1 MNSVSDAYNLF
12 RGAMVKPRF
21 ADRGGAKGAE
31 CCGLC
36 HTGPHSLARGDK
48 LGETNPLAR
57 KNKSV
62 WQDLCEFFGLRH
74 IET

>member
-1 MNSVSDAYNLF
+1 MLNSVSDAYNLF

-31 CCGLC
+31 CCVLC

-57 KNKSV
+57 KNNP
-62 WQDLCEFFGLRH
+62 FGRICVSFLD
-74 IET
+74 

>member
-1 MNSVSDAYNLF
+1 MLNSVSDAYNLF

-57 KNKSV
+57 KNNP
-62 WQDLCEFFGLRH
+62 FGRICVSFLD
-74 IET
+74 